1 MVITTLYTIISVI
14 VVSLVSFVGIIT
26 LFFRKKKIDR
36 LLLILVSISAGTLFG
51 GAFFH
56 LIPEAVEESGSFS
69 VSISFL
75 ILAGITIFFLLDKLI
90 HWRHSHTESSL
101 IHTTKENKPSVAY
114 LNLLGDGFH
123 NFLDGLIIAGSYL
136 VSIPT
141 GIATT
146 IAVVIHETPQ
156 EIADFGVLMYS
167 GLSKWKALLFNFF
180 SATLAIVG
188 AIVGLILGTQSEI
201 FIAAIVPF
209 AGGAFV
215 YIAGSNLI
223 PELLRKN
230 HGLKILLQQFLAFI
244 VGIIIMYGLLFLE

>member
-1 MVITTLYTIISVI
+1 MVMTTLYTIISVI
-14 VVSLVSFVGIIT
+14 VVSLVSLIGIIT
-26 LFFRKKKIDR
+26 LFFGKKKINH
-36 LLLILVSISAGTLFG
+36 LLPTLVSISAGTLFG
-51 GAFFH
+51 GAFLH
-56 LIPEAVEESGSFS
+56 LIPEAVEESGSFGI
-69 VSISFL
+69 SISFF
-75 ILAGITIFFLLDKLI
+75 ILLGIIIFFLLDKLI
-90 HWRHSHTESSL
+90 HWKHSHTEASL
-101 IHTTKENKPSVAY
+101 IHSTKENKSSMAY

-167 GLSKWKALLFNFF
+167 GLSKWKALFYNFLT
-180 SATLAIVG
+180 ATFAIVG
-188 AIVGLILGTQSEI
+188 AILGLILGTQSET
-201 FIAAIVPF
+201 FITAIVPF

-215 YIAGSNLI
+215 YVAGSNLI

-230 HGLKILLQQFLAFI
+230 HRLKILFQQFLAFL

>member
-1 MVITTLYTIISVI
+1 MVMTTLYTIISVI
-14 VVSLVSFVGIIT
+14 IVSLVSLVGIIT
-26 LFFRKKKIDR
+26 LFFRKKKIE
-36 LLLILVSISAGTLFG
+36 LLLLTLVSISAGTLFG

-75 ILAGITIFFLLDKLI
+75 ILAGIIIFFLLDKLI
-90 HWRHSHTESSL
+90 HWKHSHTESSL
-101 IHTTKENKPSVAY
+101 MHITKENKPSMAY

-167 GLSKWKALLFNFF
+167 GLSKWKSLLFNFF
-180 SATLAIVG
+180 SATLAIAG
-188 AIVGLILGTQSEI
+188 AIVGLILGAQSEI
-201 FIAAIVPF
+201 FTTAIVPF

-215 YIAGSNLI
+215 YIAGSNLL

-230 HGLKILLQQFLAFI
+230 HGLKISLQQFLAFI
-244 VGIIIMYGLLFLE
+244 VGIVVMYGLLFIE

>member
-1 MVITTLYTIISVI
+1 MTTLYTIISVI
-14 VVSLVSFVGIIT
+14 IVSLVSLVGIVT
-26 LFFRKKKIDR
+26 LFFRKKKIES
-36 LLLILVSISAGTLFG
+36 LLQILLSISAGTLLG
-51 GAFFH
+51 GAFLH

-69 VSISFL
+69 VSISLL
-75 ILAGITIFFLLDKLI
+75 ILAGIIVFFLLDKLI
-90 HWRHSHTESSL
+90 HWKHSHTESSL
-101 IHTTKENKPSVAY
+101 IHTIKENNPSIAY
-114 LNLLGDGFH
+114 LNLLGDGVH

-167 GLSKWKALLFNFF
+167 GLSKWKALFYNFLT
-180 SATLAIVG
+180 ATLAIVG
-188 AIVGLILGTQSEI
+188 AILGLILGTQSESLM
-201 FIAAIVPF
+201 AAIVPF

-230 HGLKILLQQFLAFI
+230 HGLKILLQQFLAFL

>member
-1 MVITTLYTIISVI
+1 MTTLYTIISTI
-14 VVSLVSFVGIIT
+14 VVSLVSLVGIIP
-26 LFFRKKKIDR
+26 LFFMKKKIER
-36 LLLILVSISAGTLFG
+36 LLLALISISAGTLFG

-75 ILAGITIFFLLDKLI
+75 ILAGIIIFFLLDKLI

-101 IHTTKENKPSVAY
+101 IHTTKENKPSMAY

-167 GLSKWKALLFNFF
+167 GLSKWKSLLFNFF

-188 AIVGLILGTQSEI
+188 GIIGLILGTQSEI
-201 FIAAIVPF
+201 FITSIVPF

-223 PELLRKN
+223 PELLRKE
-230 HGLKILLQQFLAFI
+230 HGLKNLLQQSIMFM
-244 VGIIIMYGLLFLE
+244 VGIIIMYGLLFIE

>member
-1 MVITTLYTIISVI
+1 MTTLYTIISVI
-14 VVSLVSFVGIIT
+14 VVSLVSLIGIVT
-26 LFFRKKKIDR
+26 LFFGKKKIDH
-36 LLLILVSISAGTLFG
+36 LLPTLVSISAGTLFG
-51 GAFFH
+51 GAFLH
-56 LIPEAVEESGSFS
+56 LIPEAVEESGSFG
-69 VSISFL
+69 VSISFF
-75 ILAGITIFFLLDKLI
+75 ILSGIIIFFLLDKLI
-90 HWRHSHTESSL
+90 HWKHSHTEASL
-101 IHTTKENKPSVAY
+101 IHSTKENKPSMAY
-114 LNLLGDGFH
+114 LNLFGDGFH

-146 IAVVIHETPQ
+146 IAVIIHETPQ
-156 EIADFGVLMYS
+156 EITDFGVLMYS
-167 GLSKWKALLFNFF
+167 GLSKWKALFYNFLA
-180 SATLAIVG
+180 ATLAIVG

-201 FIAAIVPF
+201 FIASIVPF

>member
-1 MVITTLYTIISVI
+1 MVMTTLYTIISVI

-230 HGLKILLQQFLAFI
+230 HELKILLQQFLAFI

>member
-1 MVITTLYTIISVI
+1 MVMPIFYIIISVI
-14 VVSLVSFVGIIT
+14 FVSLVSLVGIIV
-26 LFFRKKKIDR
+26 LFFGKKKINN
-36 LLLILVSISAGTLFG
+36 LLPILVSISAGTLFG

-56 LIPEAVEESGSFS
+56 LIPESVEKIGSFS

-75 ILAGITIFFLLDKLI
+75 ILAGVTSFFLLDKLI
-90 HWRHSHTESSL
+90 HWKHSHIGSSL
-101 IHTTKENKPSVAY
+101 IHSTKESNPSIAY

-136 VSIPT
+136 ISIPT

-156 EIADFGVLMYS
+156 EIADFGVLVYS
-167 GLSKWKALLFNFF
+167 GLSRWKALLFNFF

-188 AIVGLILGTQSEI
+188 AVVGLILGVQSEI
-201 FIAAIVPF
+201 FVKAIVPF
-209 AGGAFV
+209 AGGVFI

-230 HGLKILLQQFLAFI
+230 HELKVLFYQFLAFI
-244 VGIIIMYGLLFLE
+244 MGIILMYGLLFI

>member
-1 MVITTLYTIISVI
+1 MTTLYTIISVI
-14 VVSLVSFVGIIT
+14 IVSLVSLIGIIT
-26 LFFRKKKIDR
+26 LFFGKKKINH
-36 LLLILVSISAGTLFG
+36 LLPTLVSISAGTLFG
-51 GAFFH
+51 GAFLH
-56 LIPEAVEESGSFS
+56 LIPEAVEESGSFGI
-69 VSISFL
+69 SISFF
-75 ILAGITIFFLLDKLI
+75 ILSGIIIFFLLDKLI
-90 HWRHSHTESSL
+90 HWKHSHTESSL
-101 IHTTKENKPSVAY
+101 IHTIKENNPSIVY

-167 GLSKWKALLFNFF
+167 GLSKWKALFYNFLT
-180 SATLAIVG
+180 ATLAIVG
-188 AIVGLILGTQSEI
+188 AILGLILGTQSEM
-201 FIAAIVPF
+201 FIVAIVPF

>member
-1 MVITTLYTIISVI
+1 MVMTTLYTIISVI
-14 VVSLVSFVGIIT
+14 IVSLVSFVGIIT

-56 LIPEAVEESGSFS
+56 LIPEAVEELGSFS

-75 ILAGITIFFLLDKLI
+75 ILAGIIIFFLLDKLI
-90 HWRHSHTESSL
+90 HWKHSHNESSL
-101 IHTTKENKPSVAY
+101 IHTTKENKPSMAY

-180 SATLAIVG
+180 SATLAIAG

-201 FIAAIVPF
+201 FMVAIVPF
-209 AGGAFV
+209 AGGAFI

-230 HGLKILLQQFLAFI
+230 HGLKILLQQFLAFV